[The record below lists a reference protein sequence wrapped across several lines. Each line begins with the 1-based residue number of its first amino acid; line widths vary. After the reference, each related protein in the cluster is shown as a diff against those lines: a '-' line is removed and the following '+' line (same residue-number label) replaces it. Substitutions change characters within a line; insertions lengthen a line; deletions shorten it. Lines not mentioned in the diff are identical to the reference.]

1 MARALD
7 KNYFLDSRLFRAS
20 HKDLY
25 NNDINIEA
33 ERYSKLT
40 EGLQGAISF
49 FSSPGRAEL
58 IGNHTD
64 HNNGFV
70 LAASVDLDT
79 AAAVVPVEG
88 KIVINSEGYPQVK
101 VSLSDIS
108 INKQDYGTSQALVRG
123 VLKGFVDRGY
133 TVGGFIANTSSNIFK
148 GAGVSSSAAFE
159 LLLCEILNTLY
170 NDGKIDYITK
180 AVISQY
186 AENEYFGKPSG
197 LMDQLTISRGNVSF
211 MDFADTKMPVSET
224 VNWTFDDLALVIINC
239 GGDHCDLTGEYAE
252 IRQDMHNVA
261 SAFNA
266 PSLRFVNEQD
276 FYKNIADLHKQYGG
290 RATLRAKHFFD
301 ENIRVKKA
309 LSAINNKDKADFLSL
324 INESGVSSYEQLQ
337 NCYAKLDAEQN
348 IPMALQYA
356 SRYPH
361 IGAKRVHGGGF
372 AGTMLA
378 MLDKRYAEGFIEHMK
393 GLFGKENIFSL
404 FIRHKGTTR
413 VEV

>member
-7 KNYFLDSRLFRAS
+7 KNYFLNSRLFRAS

-40 EGLQGAISF
+40 ENLSGEISF

-70 LAASVDLDT
+70 LAASIDLDT
-79 AAAVVPVEG
+79 VAAVVPAEG
-88 KIVINSEGYPQVK
+88 VIVINSEGYPPVEI
-101 VSLSDIS
+101 SLDNIA
-108 INKQDYGTSQALVRG
+108 INKQEYGTSQALTRG
-123 VLKGFVDRGY
+123 VLKGFIDRGY
-133 TVGGFIANTSSNIFK
+133 KVGGFVANTSSNIFK

-224 VNWTFDDLALVIINC
+224 VNWTFNDLALVIINC

-252 IRQDMHNVA
+252 IKDDMHNVA
-261 SAFNA
+261 SAFGA
-266 PSLRFVNEQD
+266 RSLRFVIEQD
-276 FYKNIADLHKQYGG
+276 FYKRIATLHKQFGG
-290 RATLRAKHFFD
+290 RAVLRAKHFFD
-301 ENIRVKKA
+301 ENTRVKKA
-309 LSAINNKDKADFLSL
+309 LSAINNKDKAEFLSL
-324 INESGVSSYEQLQ
+324 INESGMSSYEQLQ

-348 IPMALQYA
+348 IPLALQYA
-356 SRYPH
+356 SRFPH
-361 IGAKRVHGGGF
+361 LGAKRVHGGGF

-378 MLDKRYAEGFIEHMK
+378 MLDKQEAEGFIEHMK
-393 GLFGKENIFSL
+393 ALFGKENIFSL
-404 FIRHKGTTR
+404 FIRQKGTTR

>member
-7 KNYFLDSRLFRAS
+7 QNYFLNSPRFRAS
-20 HKDLY
+20 HGELY
-25 NNDINIEA
+25 NNDISVEA

-40 EGLQGAISF
+40 DGLQGDISF

-70 LAASVDLDT
+70 LAATVDLDT
-79 AAAVVPVEG
+79 VAAVVEADD
-88 KIVINSEGYPQVK
+88 IVINSEGYPQVR
-101 VSLSDIS
+101 VSLDDIDL
-108 INKQDYGTSQALVRG
+108 NKQEYGSSHALVRG
-123 VLKGFVDRGY
+123 VLKGFLDRGLKI
-133 TVGGFIANTSSNIFK
+133 GGFVANTSSNIFK

-170 NDGKIDYITK
+170 NNNEIDYVTK

-197 LMDQLTISRGNVSF
+197 LMDQLTISRGGVSF
-211 MDFADTKMPVSET
+211 MDFADSKMPVSESI
-224 VNWTFDDLALVIINC
+224 NWGFSDLELVIINC

-261 SAFNA
+261 ELLGAA
-266 PSLRFVNEQD
+266 SLRFVSETE
-276 FYKNIADLHKQYGG
+276 FYKTLPKLHKKLGG
-290 RATLRAKHFFD
+290 RAVLRAKHFFD
-301 ENIRVKKA
+301 ENTRVKKA
-309 LSAINNKDKADFLSL
+309 LTAINNNDKAEFLSL
-324 INESGVSSYEQLQ
+324 INASGKSSYEQLQ

-348 IPMALQYA
+348 IPLALQYA
-356 SRYPH
+356 ERFQNLL
-361 IGAKRVHGGGF
+361 AKRVHGGGF
-372 AGTMLA
+372 AGTILT
-378 MLDKRYAEGFIEHMK
+378 MLDKQHAEQFTQHMQP
-393 GLFGKENIFSL
+393 LFGKENIFHL
-404 FIRHKGTTR
+404 FIRKKGTTK